1 VIDVSPTVIAA
12 CPLTTVAGWGAG
24 TEVVVGA
31 FGTVVDGDVVVVA
44 EGVLPVGVVVAVL
57 RITGTAVDSV
67 AEGMVTNVVVGA
79 LTFTMSAGAVVAGAA
94 IVVVVVEVVVVVG
107 RTKSATRAV
116 AELSSTVV
124 DVEFVAVTSN
134 FRYMSMSSSVS
145 V

>member
-1 VIDVSPTVIAA
+1 V
-12 CPLTTVAGWGAG
+12 
-24 TEVVVGA
+24 VVVGP

-44 EGVLPVGVVVAVL
+44 EGVLPAGVVVAVL

-67 AEGMVTNVVVGA
+67 AEGIVTYVVVGA

-94 IVVVVVEVVVVVG
+94 IVVVVVEVVVVEVVVVVG

-116 AELSSTVV
+116 AVLSSTVV

>member
-1 VIDVSPTVIAA
+1 M
-12 CPLTTVAGWGAG
+12 
-24 TEVVVGA
+24 VGA

-44 EGVLPVGVVVAVL
+44 EGVLPAGVVVAVL

-116 AELSSTVV
+116 AALSSTVAE
-124 DVEFVAVTSN
+124 VEFVAVTSN